1 MSYAAHNP
9 ELYDKLV
16 RKGILSWLNGLIDK
30 AGFEGPHEWEEGY
43 EALIE
48 VLQQEPQVRDIYEA
62 MLHHASRDITRAEQ
76 DYFSGLIDHVVEQ
89 HNDVVDK

>member
-76 DYFSGLIDHVVEQ
+76 DYFSGLIDHAVGQ
-89 HNDVVDK
+89 HNDVVDT

>member
-9 ELYDKLV
+9 ELYDELV
-16 RKGILSWLNGLIDK
+16 RKGILHWLGEFMDK
-30 AGFEGPHEWEEGY
+30 AGFVEPQEWSEGY

-76 DYFSGLIDHVVEQ
+76 DYFSGLIDHAVEQ